1 MIMDTGISDIAQVIQ
16 IVVAPIFM
24 LTGISGFLNVM
35 SGRLG
40 RIVDR
45 ARIME
50 RRLNVLKKPEALE
63 ASEKE
68 LKILWKRVRFINRS
82 IELCTASALFICAV
96 VVCLFV
102 GDFWRTDFDIA
113 IVTLFVIGL
122 LLLIFALL
130 MFLKEVQLATK
141 TLQMGHEIFDE

>member
-1 MIMDTGISDIAQVIQ
+1 MESNISDIAQVIQ
-16 IVVAPIFM
+16 IVVAPVFM

-50 RRLNVLKKPEALE
+50 RRINVLKNPEAL
-63 ASEKE
+63 AMSEKE
-68 LKILWKRVRFINRS
+68 LRNLWRRIKLINWS
-82 IELCTASALFICAV
+82 IGLCTASALFICAV
-96 VVCLFV
+96 VVGLFV
-102 GDFWRTDFDIA
+102 GDFWRTDFDIY
-113 IVTLFVIGL
+113 IVTLFVIAL
-122 LLLIFALL
+122 LLLILALL
-130 MFLKEVQLATK
+130 MFLKEVQLATR